1 MHKIIKWGVRFAG
14 SISLTSLISI
24 PFGHYSSPCLTAL
37 DCIMLSMWGHTE
49 WENYRD
55 KRDSNDD

>member
-1 MHKIIKWGVRFAG
+1 MHEIIKWGVRLAG
-14 SISLTSLISI
+14 SISLTSLITI
-24 PFGHYSSPCLTAL
+24 PFGYYSPHYLTAL

-55 KRDSNDD
+55 KRDRNDD